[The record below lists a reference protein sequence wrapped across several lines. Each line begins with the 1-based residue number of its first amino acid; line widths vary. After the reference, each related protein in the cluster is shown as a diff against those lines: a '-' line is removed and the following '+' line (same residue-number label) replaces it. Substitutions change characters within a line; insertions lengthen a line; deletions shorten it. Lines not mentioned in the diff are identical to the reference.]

1 MDGMVMAGCG
11 QGGMARAGRRLRAAA
26 CAGMV
31 VACAAACGSAA
42 GPHARYS
49 PARGASAA
57 RATHAVPA
65 SAPASAYVKRADF
78 LNSVSCTA
86 VSACT
91 AVGSHYYGATRP
103 RRTLIERWNGTAW
116 QLQRSPGQGRGS
128 QLTGVSCAAANACTA
143 VGSPAQA
150 WNGTRWRV
158 SPAAPVT
165 SVSCLSPASC
175 QAVGVSPQGRP
186 LAARW
191 DGRTWQAESVPMPPG
206 QPQTITL
213 AGVSCATAMFC
224 MAVGD
229 YSSGAGARPSPAFRD
244 RTLAEAWDGSRWRIV
259 HTASPANRSALSGV
273 SCTSPRACMAVGT
286 STAQRTLA
294 ERWNGTSWRA
304 ERTPNVNNIGYS
316 SLYGVSCASPGACI
330 AVGTYNGGIFGIAER
345 WNGTA
350 WTIERLPSPPGQ
362 AVIEQPSVSCTSPT
376 ACTAVATDLG
386 RTLAEAWNGKS
397 WDIQPTPD
405 PP

>member
-1 MDGMVMAGCG
+1 MVMAGCG

-42 GPHARYS
+42 GPHARHS

-57 RATHAVPA
+57 RATHA
-65 SAPASAYVKRADF
+65 APASAYVKRADF

-91 AVGSHYYGATRP
+91 AVGSYYYGATRP

-213 AGVSCATAMFC
+213 AGVSCATATFC

-294 ERWNGTSWRA
+294 ERWNGT
-304 ERTPNVNNIGYS
+304 
-316 SLYGVSCASPGACI
+316 
-330 AVGTYNGGIFGIAER
+330 
-345 WNGTA
+345 A